1 MAYLKLELS
10 ASAGM
15 TSAVV
20 SANLYICDTAGGWN
34 HYGPPGTITIDG
46 TTTQFSHSFDRY
58 QAKQWIGSAQKT
70 VSYGSAQNSI
80 SVSVSATYQTNVS
93 FGTLRTSSSINV
105 KIPYQIAQAT
115 RLMMN
120 GREVPENTICT
131 LGEDSITVEIEKKSS
146 QLRYECTVV
155 IGAQQLTYGNYTST
169 EGRETWTFTPELS
182 YFGPILPHKAQAALA
197 IGVRSYTPDDQL
209 VGVSYKYVQLK
220 IPDSIKPTLTKHTV
234 IAMEKGLNG
243 KILQN
248 KTMAAFTWTFGTD
261 NLYGAAINLI
271 QLRTDGKKWDIW
283 RADFENHFPPHLLS
297 DDQGFWC
304 STPGRKTYTITVL
317 DTRGRGST
325 YSGSYEVYPYRPPKL
340 DAVTVDRCTDFGVID
355 ATGTSAKVQYRG
367 SISPVGGE
375 NEGTLTI
382 KTTTGSTTLLRA
394 SITVA
399 GESPEISSSETLS
412 RIDADKGYTVTVT
425 LTDAV
430 GESATYT
437 TELSKALSLIDFSP
451 NGIGLGVT
459 AQNGRVTF
467 DETVLPTAGLHDYGS
482 NSNGHYV
489 RYGNGVQI
497 CWMDKMVNLSISN
510 AYGPAFI
517 GQYRWTF
524 PKPFVGRPVVSP
536 GTMRWG
542 TGASWGASA
551 FMGGG
556 SENTSVSF
564 YLFDFYQREYGET
577 QVQAIAIGR
586 WR

>member
-20 SANLYICDTAGGWN
+20 TANLYICDTAGGWN
-34 HYGPPGTITIDG
+34 HYRPPGTITIDG
-46 TTTQFSHSFDRY
+46 TTTQFSHNFDRY
-58 QAKQWIGSAQKT
+58 QSKQWLGSAQKT

-120 GREVPENTICT
+120 GREIPENTICT

-155 IGAQQLTYGNYTST
+155 IGAQPLTYGNYTST
-169 EGRETWTFTPELS
+169 EGRETWTFTPQLS

-197 IGVRSYTPDDQL
+197 IGVRSYTPDNRM
-209 VGVSYKYVQLK
+209 VGVSYKYIQLK
-220 IPDSIKPTLTKHTV
+220 IPDSIRPTLKTHILT
-234 IAMEKGLNG
+234 AREKGFDG

-248 KTMAAFTWTFGTD
+248 RTMAAFEWEFGSN
-261 NLYGAAINLI
+261 NLYGATIDRIFL
-271 QLRTDGKKWDIW
+271 QTDGKKWDIT
-283 RADFENHFPPHLLS
+283 RAAFGTHFPPTNTYDH
-297 DDQGFWC
+297 QGFWC
-304 STPGRKTYTITVL
+304 STYGTKSYTMTVY
-317 DTRGRGST
+317 DSRGRSST

-340 DAVTVDRCTDFGVID
+340 DSVTVDRCTDFGVID

-399 GESPEISSSETLS
+399 GESPELSSSETLS

-437 TELSKALSLIDFSP
+437 TELSKALILADFSP

-459 AQNGRVTF
+459 AQNGSITF

-497 CWMDKMVNLSISN
+497 CWMDKMVNLSISK
-510 AYGPAFI
+510 AYGSAFI
-517 GQYRWTF
+517 GEYRWTF

-542 TGASWGASA
+542 TGASWGVSA
-551 FMGGG
+551 LMGGG
-556 SENTSVSF
+556 SENTSARF

-577 QVQAIAIGR
+577 LVQAIAIGR

>member
-70 VSYGSAQNSI
+70 VPYGSAQNTI

-93 FGTLRTSSSINV
+93 FGTLRASSSIDIP
-105 KIPYQIAQAT
+105 IPYKIARVT
-115 RLMMN
+115 EVRIN
-120 GREVPENTICT
+120 GSLASNNAVCM
-131 LGEDSITVEIEKKSS
+131 LGKDEISVRIYKD
-146 QLRYECTVV
+146 TN
-155 IGAQQLTYGNYTST
+155 QLTYEHWLTIGASHLTYGSYTS
-169 EGRETWTFTPELS
+169 GAGYDTWTFTPSLS
-182 YFGPILPHKAQAALA
+182 DFGPMLPHKDTAAVA
-197 IGVRSYTPDDQL
+197 IGVQSYRNGTP
-209 VGVSYKYVQLK
+209 VGVDYQYIQFQ
-220 IPDSIKPTLTKHTV
+220 IPDTVKPTLKTHIVT
-234 IAMEKGLNG
+234 ARDKGFDG
-243 KILQN
+243 RILQN
-248 KTMAAFTWTFGTD
+248 RTMAAFEWDFGSN
-261 NLYGAAINLI
+261 NLYGATIDRIFL
-271 QLRTDGKKWDIW
+271 QTDGRKWDIN
-283 RADFENHFPPHLLS
+283 RAAFETHFPPMNYY
-297 DDQGFWC
+297 DYQGFWC
-304 STPGRKTYTITVL
+304 STDGTKSYTMTVY
-317 DTRGRGST
+317 DSRGRSST
-325 YSGSYEVYPYRPPKL
+325 YSGSYEVHPYRPPKL
-340 DAVTVDRCTDFGVID
+340 DSVTVDRCTDFGVID

-399 GESPEISSSETLS
+399 GENPEISSSETLS

-459 AQNGRVTF
+459 AQNGSITF

-497 CWMDKMVNLSISN
+497 CWMDKTVNLSISN
-510 AYGPAFI
+510 AYGPAFV

-542 TGASWGASA
+542 TGASWGTSA

-577 QVQAIAIGR
+577 QVQAIAIGK